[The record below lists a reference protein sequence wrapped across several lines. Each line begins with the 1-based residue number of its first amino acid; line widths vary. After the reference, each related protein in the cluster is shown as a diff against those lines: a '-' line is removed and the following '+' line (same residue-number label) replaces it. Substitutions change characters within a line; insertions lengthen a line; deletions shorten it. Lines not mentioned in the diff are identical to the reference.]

1 MANGDLLQQGGGGGG
16 GEPGSTYQISRITTT
31 DANPVTAQ
39 DVAIYSDGTYL
50 LNCEVICTRKAGD
63 LGTPGDSACYTRTLR
78 VKKIDGV
85 VSIAVAQTSYT
96 NQDQAGWGVE
106 FSAGEGA
113 VRVGVRGSFGNTIDW
128 TIKSNLH
135 IQL

>member
-1 MANGDLLQQGGGGGG
+1 MANADFRST
-16 GEPGSTYQISRITTT
+16 PGVIPRISRVTTT
-31 DANPVTAQ
+31 NEVLIVGQEIPIVD
-39 DVAIYSDGTYL
+39 DGTYL
-50 LNCEVICTRKAGD
+50 LDVEVICTRKAGD